1 MKKIIGVSM
10 LSIGLLLAAGCSET
24 EVSNESVKTEAK
36 QEKTYKIGD
45 AVNVG
50 DMGYTVKTKET
61 AAQVGPSVLPETASG
76 KYLVI
81 DVNVKNSGD
90 EAVTVDSS
98 FFKLK
103 QGDKTYEADSAASMS
118 ANQGEDG
125 EIKDSFFMQQ
135 LNPNSEMNG
144 KVVFDLSPDVAE
156 ASDLTLQ
163 VQTGM
168 FGTET
173 ENISLK

>member
-1 MKKIIGVSM
+1 M

>member
-1 MKKIIGVSM
+1 MKKLAGITM
-10 LSIGLLLAAGCSET
+10 LSLGLLLAAGCSET

-50 DMGYTVKTKET
+50 DMGYTINSKET
-61 AAQVGPSVLPETASG
+61 ATQVGPSVLPETASG